1 MKSSC
6 IDEIIFE
13 IKNLCYLDATKFVA
27 QCFIFKKIF
36 SMRKNFKKSR
46 KRNRNKKLR

>member
-27 QCFIFKKIF
+27 QCFIFKKKF
-36 SMRKNFKKSR
+36 FNEKKFQ
-46 KRNRNKKLR
+46 KIKKKK

>member
-27 QCFIFKKIF
+27 QCFIFKKI
-36 SMRKNFKKSR
+36 SKNQEKEIEIK
-46 KRNRNKKLR
+46 N